1 MTVSTST
8 TTLGPALGPTHDASA
23 LAARIASGETTA
35 AQALSETLARI
46 EALNP
51 LLNAVCHV
59 DAALGL
65 RHAAVADAAYA
76 DCRNDGERAALH
88 HQRPFL
94 GVPLLVKDLGTAA
107 TDLPSTFG
115 SRYAKRINGPLG
127 RGQHWAVDSTLVA
140 RYRAAGFVLFG
151 RSTSPEMGISPS
163 TEALAYGG
171 ATRNPHNSAHSAGG
185 SSGGA
190 AAALASGMVHIAHAN
205 DGAGSIRIP
214 ASCCGLIGLKPSRGM
229 MPMGPLVGESW
240 GGMATDHMLTVSV
253 RDCAAAFV
261 ASAGADAGA
270 PYAAPGAP
278 AAPVSAAGSLAGIE
292 RAAATPRLRIALCDT
307 FFEGDAIHPEV
318 AQAVR
323 AFAQRLE
330 ALGHHIE
337 LRRPPLDTRQ
347 VIEPLAHVVA
357 CGTAMS
363 LNALTRQHGPFV
375 DGDLEPTTRSA
386 WELGNR
392 ISGAQYLAYLNQL
405 HGIGRTMAGFFE
417 ASDLLLTPVLAE
429 PPALIG
435 RWAMHNPDFLDYRIG
450 PAGLWRYSPFAPLA
464 NVTGGASIALPAARS
479 SLGLPIGAMLTGQL
493 GDDTRLLHLAA
504 ELEASGGFA
513 RW

>member
-1 MTVSTST
+1 MTTAS
-8 TTLGPALGPTHDASA
+8 LGPTAGTMHDAIA
-23 LAARIASGETTA
+23 LAARIANGEITA

-59 DAALGL
+59 DAALGR
-65 RHAAVADAAYA
+65 RHAAAADAAVA
-76 DCRNDGERAALH
+76 ACRNDSERAALH
-88 HQRPFL
+88 RQRPFL
-94 GVPLLVKDLGTAA
+94 GVPLLIKDLATAA
-107 TDLPSTFG
+107 TDLPSTMG
-115 SRYAKRINGPLG
+115 SRYAARIKGPLG
-127 RGQHWAVDSTLVA
+127 RGLHWAVDSTLVT

-171 ATRNPHNSAHSAGG
+171 PTRNPHNSAHSAGG

-190 AAALASGMVHIAHAN
+190 ASALASGMVHIAHAN

-229 MPMGPLVGESW
+229 MPTGPLVGESW
-240 GGMATDHMLTVSV
+240 GGLATDHMLTLSV

-270 PYAAPGAP
+270 PYAAPGTT
-278 AAPVSAAGSLAGIE
+278 AGSLAAIE
-292 RAAATPRLRIALCDT
+292 RAAAAPRLRIALCDT
-307 FFEGDAIHPEV
+307 FFEGDAIDGEV
-318 AQAVR
+318 AAAVR
-323 AFAQRLE
+323 RFAQRLA

-363 LNALTRQHGPFV
+363 LNGLAARHGPFG
-375 DGDLEPTTRSA
+375 DDDLEPTTRGA
-386 WELGNR
+386 YELGQR
-392 ISGAQYLAYLNQL
+392 ISGAEYLACLNQL
-405 HGIGRTMAGFFE
+405 HAIGRTMAGFFE

-429 PPALIG
+429 PPAMLG

-450 PAGLWRYSPFAPLA
+450 PNGLWRYSPFAPLA
-464 NVTGGASIALPAARS
+464 NVTGGASIALPAGRS
-479 SLGLPIGAMLTGQL
+479 SLGLPIGVMLTGQL
-493 GDDTRLLHLAA
+493 GDDTRLLQLAA
-504 ELEASGGFA
+504 ELEGSGALGA
-513 RW
+513 

>member
-1 MTVSTST
+1 MPT
-8 TTLGPALGPTHDASA
+8 ANLGPTVGPMHDATA

-35 AQALSETLARI
+35 AQVLSETLSRI

-59 DAALGL
+59 DAALGR
-65 RHAAVADAAYA
+65 RHAAAADAAYA
-76 DCRNDGERAALH
+76 ACSNDRARATLH

-115 SRYAKRINGPLG
+115 SRYAARITGPLG
-127 RGQHWAVDSTLVA
+127 RGLHWAVDSALIA

-190 AAALASGMVHIAHAN
+190 ASALASGMVSIAHAN

-240 GGMATDHMLTVSV
+240 GGMATDHMLTLSV

-261 ASAGADAGA
+261 ATAGADPGA

-278 AAPVSAAGSLAGIE
+278 HTMAGSLAAID
-292 RAAATPRLRIALCDT
+292 RAAAAPRLRIALCDT
-307 FFEGDAIHPEV
+307 FFEGDAIDAEV
-318 AQAVR
+318 AAAVR
-323 AFAQRLE
+323 NFAQRLA

-363 LNALTRQHGPFV
+363 LNGLARQHGPFA

-392 ISGAQYLAYLNQL
+392 ISGAQYLAHLNQL

-417 ASDLLLTPVLAE
+417 TSDLLLTPVLAE
-429 PPALIG
+429 PPAPIG

-450 PAGLWRYSPFAPLA
+450 PTGLWRYSPFAPLA
-464 NVTGGASIALPAARS
+464 NVTGGASIALPAGRS

-493 GDDTRLLHLAA
+493 GDDTLLVQLAA
-504 ELEASGGFA
+504 ELEASGGFQV
-513 RW
+513 W